1 MTEGKVVRFQ
11 MEWTWCV
18 GEREAQ
24 VCTKVILGRTELPS
38 IKEVQG
44 GDHKEI
50 GPRQASS
57 FQKLL
62 VMPGHPYIFFFLGL
76 IPFPSLYEE

>member
-1 MTEGKVVRFQ
+1 MTEGKGVRFQ

-24 VCTKVILGRTELPS
+24 VCTKVILGRAELPS
-38 IKEVQG
+38 IKEVRG

-50 GPRQASS
+50 GPRQVSS
-57 FQKLL
+57 FQKQLFT
-62 VMPGHPYIFFFLGL
+62 PGHPYIFPLPWSYSLPFL
-76 IPFPSLYEE
+76 I